1 MSNQVYIPPI
11 NFNENEN
18 NNSSTVSINAV
29 EPLEYNKLNSNLSIK
44 AATEN
49 NYGVLTTGDQ
59 NIKGNKNFI
68 NGIISE
74 DAVFINLEI
83 TNGTI
88 TTEPTNNIDIANK
101 GYVDT
106 KTTDLVKYNT
116 STNYLIDNKT
126 NSNIDSL
133 RVSNLSINHHING
146 SSVSVKVSTT
156 GYYGTDTKNIT
167 VYKAYVNGLTCIF
180 FSKNTEINSHRWVSE
195 ISMNNN
201 GMVMDF
207 SNFSDIFSS
216 LPQMFELT
224 GETSTYG
231 GSRSVA
237 TKTLKFIKS
246 SSGYNYIVQYDKS
259 FPMNLFKLKESI
271 KNTDTFIFTSETNK
285 IGTLTIDKGY
295 LYNSPTENNN
305 LVNKS
310 YVDSKDT
317 EIKNSISSNVNTLNE
332 NIESAKTELNGNI
345 ENAKIELN
353 GNISTA
359 ISQINTI
366 SLSSGTVESVNANN
380 NSLTNK
386 NYVDNQ
392 INKANLEIK
401 NTIKDTKTEIDNSIN
416 TKVEEINS
424 SINDAKAELNAK
436 INSSINGIRNV
447 DLTTGTISTAP
458 TSDTDIANK
467 KFVTDQVNSG
477 NGNVIRYNKDSFEV
491 LDSDNVP
498 FNLLKFNCFV
508 QIDND
513 LKTSTISSSSILSDE
528 IHAKTNLGSE
538 NLTANTST
546 ITTLNTEN
554 ITNTGKVDTFQLS
567 ANASV
572 LANLTVNDTINFS
585 DKILSVLTCD
595 ANIENYQ
602 GEVLTTCKV
611 NVLRIKLN
619 ANTYYIKLS
628 FNFAPFITVE
638 KTFPI
643 YYIRY
648 IDIPLSGTSQ
658 SFDINYFYREKK
670 PETEGGGYN
679 GFLNVGR
686 CLMEFY
692 NGQVAFNVNKYVV
705 QLGNTEASRSI
716 KNNCEIFTIPDITFI
731 YTESA

>member
-18 NNSSTVSINAV
+18 NNSSTVSINAI

-88 TTEPTNNIDIANK
+88 TTEPTNNIDITNK

-126 NSNIDSL
+126 NSNINSL
-133 RVSNLSINHHING
+133 RVNNLSINHHING
-146 SSVSVKVSTT
+146 SSVSVSVSTN
-156 GYYGTDTKNIT
+156 GYHGTDTKNIT

-180 FSKNTEINSHRWVSE
+180 FSRNTEINSYKWVSD
-195 ISMNNN
+195 IPMNNN

-207 SNFSDIFSS
+207 SNFSDIYSS

-231 GSRSVA
+231 GSKSVA
-237 TKTLKFIKS
+237 TRTLKFVK
-246 SSGYNYIVQYDKS
+246 SSGYKYTVQYDKS
-259 FPMNLFKLKESI
+259 FPMNLFKLKDSI
-271 KNTDTFIFTSETNK
+271 KNTDTYIFTSETNK

-310 YVDSKDT
+310 YVDTKDN
-317 EIKNSISSNVNTLNE
+317 EIISSLNSNVSTLNE
-332 NIESAKTELNGNI
+332 NIENAKSELNGNI

-366 SLSSGTVESVNANN
+366 SLSSGTLESVNANN

-386 NYVDNQ
+386 NYVENQ
-392 INKANLEIK
+392 ISKATVEIK

-424 SINDAKAELNAK
+424 SINDAKAEMNAK
-436 INSSINGIRNV
+436 IISTVNGIKNV
-447 DLTTGTISTAP
+447 DLTTGTISTTP
-458 TSDTDIANK
+458 TNDTDIANK

-477 NGNVIRYNKDSFEV
+477 NGNVIRYNKESFEV

-513 LKTSTISSSSILSDE
+513 LKTSAISSSSIISNE
-528 IHAKTNLGSE
+528 IQAKTNLGSE

-546 ITTLNTEN
+546 ITTLNTGN

-567 ANASV
+567 SNASV

-628 FNFAPFITVE
+628 FNFAPFTTVE
-638 KTFPI
+638 KTFPT

-658 SFDINYFYREKK
+658 SFDINYFYKEKK
-670 PETEGGGYN
+670 TDTEGGSN
-679 GFLNVGR
+679 LNVGR

-716 KNNCEIFTIPDITFI
+716 PNNCEIFTIPDITLI
-731 YTESA
+731 YSA

>member
-11 NFNENEN
+11 NFNEFDNQTG
-18 NNSSTVSINAV
+18 SITSINAV
-29 EPLEYNKLNSNLSIK
+29 EPLEYNKINSNLSIK

-49 NYGVLTTGDQ
+49 NYGVITTGDQ
-59 NIKGNKNFI
+59 NIKGNKNFVD
-68 NGIISE
+68 GLTLSTGTISTTPTK
-74 DAVFINLEI
+74 DTDI
-83 TNGTI
+83 TN
-88 TTEPTNNIDIANK
+88 K
-101 GYVDT
+101 KYVDA
-106 KTTDLVKYNT
+106 KTSDLVKYNT

-126 NSNIDSL
+126 NSNINSL
-133 RVSNLSINHHING
+133 RVNNLSINQING
-146 SSVSVKVSTT
+146 SSASVSVSTR
-156 GYYGTDTKNIT
+156 GYHGTDTKNIT
-167 VYKAYVNGLTCIF
+167 VFKGYVNGMTCIIF
-180 FSKNTEINSHRWVSE
+180 NKNTEINSYNWVSD
-195 ISMNNN
+195 IPIDNN
-201 GMVMDF
+201 GMTMNF

-224 GETSTYG
+224 GEASTYG
-231 GSRSVA
+231 GSKNIA
-237 TKTLKFIKS
+237 TRTLKFVK
-246 SSGYNYIVQYDKS
+246 SSGYKYTVQYNKS
-259 FPMNLFKLKESI
+259 FPMNLFKLKDSI
-271 KNTDTFIFTSETNK
+271 KNTDTYIFTSETNK

-295 LYNSPTENNN
+295 LYNSPTESNN
-305 LVNKS
+305 LVNKN

-317 EIKNSISSNVNTLNE
+317 EIKNSLNSNVSTLNE
-332 NIESAKTELNGNI
+332 NIESAKSELNGNI
-345 ENAKIELN
+345 ENAKIELRE
-353 GNISTA
+353 NITSA
-359 ISQINTI
+359 ISGINTI
-366 SLSSGTVESVNANN
+366 SLSSGTLENVNANN

-392 INKANLEIK
+392 ISKATIEIK
-401 NTIKDTKTEIDNSIN
+401 NTIKDTKTEIDKSIDNSVNNAKSELN
-416 TKVEEINS
+416 T
-424 SINDAKAELNAK
+424 SINDAKTELNAK
-436 INSSINGIRNV
+436 INSSINGIKNV
-447 DLTTGTISTAP
+447 DLTTGTISTTP
-458 TSDTDIANK
+458 TNDTDIANK

-491 LDSDNVP
+491 LDSDNVA
-498 FNLLKFNCFV
+498 FDLLKFNCFV

-513 LKTSTISSSSILSDE
+513 LKTSTISSSSILSNE
-528 IHAKTNLGSE
+528 IQAKTNLGSD

-546 ITTLNTEN
+546 ITTLNTGN

-585 DKILSVLTCD
+585 NKILSVLTCD

-619 ANTYYIKLS
+619 ANTYFIKLS

-638 KTFPI
+638 QTFPT

-658 SFDINYFYREKK
+658 SFDINYFYKPKK
-670 PETEGGGYN
+670 TDGTYN
-679 GFLNVGR
+679 GNLNVGR
-686 CLMEFY
+686 CLMSFY

-716 KNNCEIFTIPDITFI
+716 PNNYEIFTIPDITFI
-731 YTESA
+731 YSA

>member
-18 NNSSTVSINAV
+18 FNSSTVSINAI
-29 EPLEYNKLNSNLSIK
+29 EPLEYNKINSNLSIK

-68 NGIISE
+68 NGLISE

-88 TTEPTNNIDIANK
+88 TTEPTNNIDITNK

-126 NSNIDSL
+126 NSNINSL
-133 RVSNLSINHHING
+133 RINNLSVLNAINT
-146 SSVSVKVSTT
+146 SSASVSVSTS
-156 GYYGTDTKNIT
+156 GYHGTDTKNIT
-167 VYKAYVNGLTCIF
+167 VYKGYVNGLTCIIF
-180 FSKNTEINSHRWVSE
+180 NKNTEINEYHWVSE
-195 ISMNNN
+195 IAMNEN
-201 GMVMDF
+201 GIVMDF
-207 SNFSDIFSS
+207 SNFSDIYSS
-216 LPQMFELT
+216 LPQMFELK
-224 GETSTYG
+224 GEVSTYG
-231 GSRSVA
+231 GNKHIA
-237 TKTLKFIKS
+237 TKTLKFVK
-246 SSGYNYIVQYDKS
+246 SSGYKYTLQYDKS
-259 FPMNLFKLKESI
+259 FPMNLFKLKDSI

-295 LYNSPTENNN
+295 LYNSPTESNN
-305 LVNKS
+305 LVNKN
-310 YVDSKDT
+310 YVDAEAN
-317 EIKNSISSNVNTLNE
+317 EIKNSLNSNVSTLSGNIENAKTELNE
-332 NIESAKTELNGNI
+332 NIENAKTELNGNIDNAKAELNQNIESAKTELSGKI
-345 ENAKIELN
+345 DNAK
-353 GNISTA
+353 T
-359 ISQINTI
+359 
-366 SLSSGTVESVNANN
+366 
-380 NSLTNK
+380 
-386 NYVDNQ
+386 
-392 INKANLEIK
+392 
-401 NTIKDTKTEIDNSIN
+401 
-416 TKVEEINS
+416 
-424 SINDAKAELNAK
+424 ELNAK
-436 INSSINGIRNV
+436 INSSINGIKNV
-447 DLTTGTISTAP
+447 DLTTGTISKAP

-491 LDSDNVP
+491 LDSDNVA

-513 LKTSTISSSSILSDE
+513 LKTSSISSSTILSNE
-528 IHAKTNLGSE
+528 ITAKTNLNSE
-538 NLTANTST
+538 NLTTNTST
-546 ITTLNTEN
+546 ISTLNSGN
-554 ITNTGKVDTFQLS
+554 INNTGKVDTFQLS

-628 FNFAPFITVE
+628 FNFAPFTTVE
-638 KTFPI
+638 QTFPI

-658 SFDINYFYREKK
+658 SFDINYFYKK
-670 PETEGGGYN
+670 KQNETAYATN
-679 GFLNVGR
+679 LNVGR
-686 CLMEFY
+686 CLMSFY

-716 KNNCEIFTIPDITFI
+716 ENNCEIFTIPDITFI
-731 YTESA
+731 YSA

>member
-18 NNSSTVSINAV
+18 FNSSTVSINAI
-29 EPLEYNKLNSNLSIK
+29 EPLEYNKINSNLSIK

-49 NYGVLTTGDQ
+49 NYGVITTGTQ
-59 NIKGNKNFI
+59 TFKGLKTF
-68 NGIISE
+68 S
-74 DAVFINLEI
+74 DNL
-83 TNGTI
+83 TVYTGSVLTD
-88 TTEPTNNIDIANK
+88 PTNDTDISNK
-101 GYVDT
+101 KYVDN

-126 NSNIDSL
+126 NSNINSL
-133 RVSNLSINHHING
+133 RVNNLSINNQING
-146 SSVSVKVSTT
+146 SSASVSVSTN
-156 GYYGTDTKNIT
+156 GYHGTDTKNIT
-167 VYKAYVNGLTCIF
+167 IYKGYVNGMTCIIF
-180 FSKNTEINSHRWVSE
+180 NKNTEINSYKWVSD
-195 ISMNNN
+195 IPIDNN
-201 GMVMDF
+201 GMTMNF

-224 GETSTYG
+224 GEASTYG
-231 GSRSVA
+231 GSKNVA
-237 TKTLKFIKS
+237 TRTLKFIKS
-246 SSGYNYIVQYDKS
+246 SGYKYTVQYDKS
-259 FPMNLFKLKESI
+259 FPMNLFKLKDSI
-271 KNTDTFIFTSETNK
+271 KNTDTYIFTSETNK

-317 EIKNSISSNVNTLNE
+317 EIKNSLSSNVSTLSE
-332 NIESAKTELNGNI
+332 NIESAKSELNGNI
-345 ENAKIELN
+345 ENAKTELRE
-353 GNISTA
+353 NITSA
-359 ISQINTI
+359 ISGINTI
-366 SLSSGTVESVNANN
+366 SLSSGTLEKVQNAD

-392 INKANLEIK
+392 ISKTKLEIN
-401 NTIKDTKTEIDNSIN
+401 NTINDTKAEINTSINNSVDNAKSELNTSIDN
-416 TKVEEINS
+416 
-424 SINDAKAELNAK
+424 AKAELNAK
-436 INSSINGIRNV
+436 INSSINGINNV
-447 DLTTGTISTAP
+447 DLTTGTISTTP
-458 TSDTDIANK
+458 TNDTDIANK

-477 NGNVIRYNKDSFEV
+477 NGNVIRYNKESFEV
-491 LDSDNVP
+491 LDSDNVA

-513 LKTSTISSSSILSDE
+513 LKTSAISSSSILSDE

-546 ITTLNTEN
+546 ITTLNTGN
-554 ITNTGKVDTFQLS
+554 INNTGKVDTFQLS

-585 DKILSVLTCD
+585 DKILSVLSCD

-628 FNFAPFITVE
+628 FNFAPFTTVE
-638 KTFPI
+638 QTFPT

-658 SFDINYFYREKK
+658 SFDINYFYKK
-670 PETEGGGYN
+670 VATGQEGGSN
-679 GFLNVGR
+679 LRVGR
-686 CLMEFY
+686 CLMSFY

-716 KNNCEIFTIPDITFI
+716 ENNCEIFTIPDITFI
-731 YTESA
+731 YTES

>member
-18 NNSSTVSINAV
+18 NNSSTVSINAI

-49 NYGVLTTGDQ
+49 NYGVLTTGYQ

-88 TTEPTNNIDIANK
+88 TTEPTNNIDITNK
-101 GYVDT
+101 GYVDAKATALADEINT

-126 NSNIDSL
+126 NSNINSL
-133 RVSNLSINHHING
+133 RVSNLSINNHING
-146 SSVSVKVSTT
+146 YSVSVSVSTT

-180 FSKNTEINSHRWVSE
+180 FSKNTEINSHKWVSE

-207 SNFSDIFSS
+207 SNFSDIYSS

-231 GSRSVA
+231 GSKSIA
-237 TKTLKFIKS
+237 TKTLKFVK
-246 SSGYNYIVQYDKS
+246 SSGYKYTVQYDKS
-259 FPMNLFKLKESI
+259 FPMNLFKLKDSI

-317 EIKNSISSNVNTLNE
+317 EIKNSLSSNVNTLNE

-353 GNISTA
+353 GNI
-359 ISQINTI
+359 
-366 SLSSGTVESVNANN
+366 ESV
-380 NSLTNK
+380 
-386 NYVDNQ
+386 
-392 INKANLEIK
+392 
-401 NTIKDTKTEIDNSIN
+401 KTELSG
-416 TKVEEINS
+416 K
-424 SINDAKAELNAK
+424 INDAKAEMNAK
-436 INSSINGIRNV
+436 INSSINGINNV

-458 TSDTDIANK
+458 TNDTDIANK

-513 LKTSTISSSSILSDE
+513 LKTSAISSSSIISNE
-528 IHAKTNLGSE
+528 IQAKTNLGSE

-546 ITTLNTEN
+546 ITTLNTGN

-585 DKILSVLTCD
+585 NKILSVLTCD

-619 ANTYYIKLS
+619 ANTYFIKLS
-628 FNFAPFITVE
+628 FNFAPFTTVE
-638 KTFPI
+638 KTFPT

-658 SFDINYFYREKK
+658 SFDINYFYKK
-670 PETEGGGYN
+670 VATSSEGGSL
-679 GFLNVGR
+679 LNVGR
-686 CLMEFY
+686 CLMSFY

-705 QLGNTEASRSI
+705 QLGNTEVSRSI

-731 YTESA
+731 YSDSSI

>member
-18 NNSSTVSINAV
+18 FNSSTVSINAI

-49 NYGVLTTGDQ
+49 NYGVLTTGYQ

-88 TTEPTNNIDIANK
+88 TTEPTNNIDITNK
-101 GYVDT
+101 GYVDAKATALADEINT

-126 NSNIDSL
+126 NSNINSL
-133 RVSNLSINHHING
+133 RVSNLSINNHING
-146 SSVSVKVSTT
+146 YSVSVSVSTT

-180 FSKNTEINSHRWVSE
+180 FSKNTEINSHKWVSE

-207 SNFSDIFSS
+207 SNFSDIYSS

-231 GSRSVA
+231 GSKSIA
-237 TKTLKFIKS
+237 TKTLKFVK
-246 SSGYNYIVQYDKS
+246 SSGYKYTVQYDKS
-259 FPMNLFKLKESI
+259 FPMNLFKLKDSI

-317 EIKNSISSNVNTLNE
+317 EIKNSLSSNVNTLNE

-353 GNISTA
+353 GNI
-359 ISQINTI
+359 
-366 SLSSGTVESVNANN
+366 ESV
-380 NSLTNK
+380 
-386 NYVDNQ
+386 
-392 INKANLEIK
+392 
-401 NTIKDTKTEIDNSIN
+401 KTELSG
-416 TKVEEINS
+416 K
-424 SINDAKAELNAK
+424 INDAKAELNAK
-436 INSSINGIRNV
+436 INSSINGITNV

-458 TSDTDIANK
+458 TNDTDIANK

-513 LKTSTISSSSILSDE
+513 LKTSAISSSSIISNE
-528 IHAKTNLGSE
+528 IQAKTNLGSE

-546 ITTLNTEN
+546 ITTLNTGN

-585 DKILSVLTCD
+585 NKILSVLTCD

-619 ANTYYIKLS
+619 ANTYFIKLS
-628 FNFAPFITVE
+628 FNFAPFTTVE
-638 KTFPI
+638 KTFPT

-658 SFDINYFYREKK
+658 SFDINYFYKK
-670 PETEGGGYN
+670 VATSSEGGSL
-679 GFLNVGR
+679 LNVGR
-686 CLMEFY
+686 CLMSFY

-731 YTESA
+731 YSDSSI

>member
-18 NNSSTVSINAV
+18 INSSTVSINAI

-49 NYGVLTTGDQ
+49 NYGVITTGTQ
-59 NIKGNKNFI
+59 TFKGLKTF
-68 NGIISE
+68 S
-74 DAVFINLEI
+74 DNL
-83 TNGTI
+83 TVYTGSVLTD
-88 TTEPTNNIDIANK
+88 PTNDTDISNK
-101 GYVDT
+101 KYVDN

-116 STNYLIDNKT
+116 STKYLIDNKT
-126 NSNIDSL
+126 NSNISNF
-133 RVSNLSINHHING
+133 RVNNLTINNQING
-146 SSVSVKVSTT
+146 SSVSVSVSTK
-156 GYYGTDTKNIT
+156 GYHGTDTKNIT
-167 VYKAYVNGLTCIF
+167 VYKGYVNGMTCIIF
-180 FSKNTEINSHRWVSE
+180 NKNTEINSYNWVSD
-195 ISMNNN
+195 IPIDNN
-201 GMVMDF
+201 GMTMNF
-207 SNFSDIFSS
+207 SNFSDIYSS

-231 GSRSVA
+231 GSKNVA
-237 TKTLKFIKS
+237 TRTLKFVK
-246 SSGYNYIVQYDKS
+246 SSGYKYTLQYDKS
-259 FPMNLFKLKESI
+259 FQMNLFKLKDSI
-271 KNTDTFIFTSETNK
+271 KDTDTYIFTSETNK

-295 LYNSPTENNN
+295 LYNSPTESNN
-305 LVNKS
+305 LVNKN
-310 YVDSKDT
+310 YVDAKAT
-317 EIKNSISSNVNTLNE
+317 EINNSLSSNVSTLNE
-332 NIESAKTELNGNI
+332 NIENAKTELNGNI
-345 ENAKIELN
+345 ENAKTELN
-353 GNISTA
+353 ENITSA
-359 ISQINTI
+359 INGIREVT
-366 SLSSGTVESVNANN
+366 LLSGTLEKVKNDN

-392 INKANLEIK
+392 ISKAELEIK
-401 NTIKDTKTEIDNSIN
+401 NTIKDTKTEINTSINNSIDNAKSELN
-416 TKVEEINS
+416 T

-436 INSSINGIRNV
+436 INSSINGITNV
-447 DLTTGTISTAP
+447 DLTTGTISTTP
-458 TSDTDIANK
+458 TNDTDIANK

-477 NGNVIRYNKDSFEV
+477 NGNVIRYNKESFEV
-491 LDSDNVP
+491 LDSDNVA

-513 LKTSTISSSSILSDE
+513 LKTSAISSSSIISNE
-528 IHAKTNLGSE
+528 IQAKTELGSE

-546 ITTLNTEN
+546 ITTLNTGN

-628 FNFAPFITVE
+628 FNFEPFTTVE
-638 KTFPI
+638 KTFPT

-658 SFDINYFYREKK
+658 SFDISYFYKK
-670 PETEGGGYN
+670 VATSSEGGSN
-679 GFLNVGR
+679 LNVGR

-692 NGQVAFNVNKYVV
+692 NGSVAFNVNKYVV

-716 KNNCEIFTIPDITFI
+716 PNNCKIFTIPDITFI
-731 YTESA
+731 YTESI

>member
-11 NFNENEN
+11 NFNEFDNQTG
-18 NNSSTVSINAV
+18 SITSINAV
-29 EPLEYNKLNSNLSIK
+29 EPLEYNKINSNLSIK

-49 NYGVLTTGDQ
+49 NYGVITTGDQ
-59 NIKGNKNFI
+59 NIKGNKNFVD
-68 NGIISE
+68 GLTLSTGTISTTPTK
-74 DAVFINLEI
+74 DTDI
-83 TNGTI
+83 TN
-88 TTEPTNNIDIANK
+88 K
-101 GYVDT
+101 KYVDA
-106 KTTDLVKYNT
+106 KTSDLVKYNT

-126 NSNIDSL
+126 NSNINSL
-133 RVSNLSINHHING
+133 RVNNLSINQING
-146 SSVSVKVSTT
+146 SSASVSVSTR
-156 GYYGTDTKNIT
+156 GYHGTDTKNIT
-167 VYKAYVNGLTCIF
+167 VFKGYVNGMTCIIF
-180 FSKNTEINSHRWVSE
+180 NKNTEINSYNWVSD
-195 ISMNNN
+195 IPIDNN
-201 GMVMDF
+201 GMTMNF

-224 GETSTYG
+224 GEASTYG
-231 GSRSVA
+231 GSKNIA
-237 TKTLKFIKS
+237 TRTLKFVK
-246 SSGYNYIVQYDKS
+246 SSGYKYTVQYNKS
-259 FPMNLFKLKESI
+259 FPMNLFKLKDSI
-271 KNTDTFIFTSETNK
+271 KNTDTYIFTSETNK

-295 LYNSPTENNN
+295 LYNSPTESNN

-317 EIKNSISSNVNTLNE
+317 EIKNSLNSNVSTLNE
-332 NIESAKTELNGNI
+332 NIESAKSELNGNI
-345 ENAKIELN
+345 ENAKIELRE
-353 GNISTA
+353 NITSA
-359 ISQINTI
+359 ISGINTI
-366 SLSSGTVESVNANN
+366 SLSSGTLENVNANN

-392 INKANLEIK
+392 ISKATIEIK
-401 NTIKDTKTEIDNSIN
+401 NTIKDTKTEIDKSIDNSVNNAKSELN
-416 TKVEEINS
+416 T
-424 SINDAKAELNAK
+424 SINDAKTELNAK
-436 INSSINGIRNV
+436 INSSINGIKNV
-447 DLTTGTISTAP
+447 DLTTGTISTTP
-458 TSDTDIANK
+458 TNDTDIANK

-491 LDSDNVP
+491 LDSDNVA
-498 FNLLKFNCFV
+498 FDLLKFNCFV

-513 LKTSTISSSSILSDE
+513 LKTSTISSSSILSNE
-528 IHAKTNLGSE
+528 IQAKTNLGSD

-546 ITTLNTEN
+546 ITTLNTGN

-585 DKILSVLTCD
+585 NKILSVLTCD

-619 ANTYYIKLS
+619 ANTYFIKLS

-638 KTFPI
+638 QTFPT

-658 SFDINYFYREKK
+658 SFDINYFYKPKK
-670 PETEGGGYN
+670 TDGTYN
-679 GFLNVGR
+679 GNLNVGR
-686 CLMEFY
+686 CLMSFY

-716 KNNCEIFTIPDITFI
+716 PNNYEIFTIPDITFI
-731 YTESA
+731 YSA